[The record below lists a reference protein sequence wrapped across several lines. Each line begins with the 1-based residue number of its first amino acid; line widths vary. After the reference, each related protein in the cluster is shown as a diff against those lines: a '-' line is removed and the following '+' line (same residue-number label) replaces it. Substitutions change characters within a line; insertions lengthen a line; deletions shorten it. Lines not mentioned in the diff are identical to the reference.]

1 VGEGAIFQP
10 AHFTQKRRGAVVR
23 SVVPLLALSC
33 RCALCRAAALLDP
46 ASIFEPKAMKEA
58 GAAMTERSQQRPGGG
73 MFRKT
78 GAWWFGAML
87 AITLMRGDYAHAVE
101 QPRVLMLRGWFGV
114 FSTGL
119 DGLSDELKSK
129 GINAVVAGHLYW
141 TTALAE
147 IEKERAAG
155 KYRPIVLIG
164 HSQGANNVIDISR
177 ELKQKNIPVD
187 LVITLA
193 PFLQYPMPNNVIRA
207 VNFYQSPGWGAPI
220 TGEGNF
226 HGKIVNINMKDD
238 PTVLH
243 INIDKSP
250 KVHAEIVREILAV
263 SAKQQEANIKPS
275 DVKQ

>member
-1 VGEGAIFQP
+1 
-10 AHFTQKRRGAVVR
+10 VR

-87 AITLMRGDYAHAVE
+87 AITLMRWDYAHAVE

-193 PFLQYPMPNNVIRA
+193 PFLQYPMPSNVLRA

-220 TGEGNF
+220 AGEANF

>member
-1 VGEGAIFQP
+1 MN
-10 AHFTQKRRGAVVR
+10 
-23 SVVPLLALSC
+23 C
-33 RCALCRAAALLDP
+33 
-46 ASIFEPKAMKEA
+46 
-58 GAAMTERSQQRPGGG
+58 
-73 MFRKT
+73 KT
-78 GAWWFGAML
+78 GAWWFGAVL
-87 AITLMRGDYAHAVE
+87 LIALIRWDYALAVE
-101 QPRVLMLRGWFGV
+101 PRVIMLRGWFGV

-141 TTALAE
+141 STALAE

-177 ELKQKNIPVD
+177 SLQQKNIPVD

-193 PFLQYPMPNNVIRA
+193 PFLQYPMPNNVVRA

-220 TGEGNF
+220 AGEANF

-263 SAKQQEANIKPS
+263 SQAAKQEANIKPS

>member
-1 VGEGAIFQP
+1 MGAIFQP
-10 AHFTQKRRGAVVR
+10 AHFAQKRRGAAAR
-23 SVVPLLALSC
+23 FVVPLGALSC
-33 RCALCRAAALLDP
+33 RCALCRAAAVLDP
-46 ASIFEPKAMKEA
+46 VPASDPEAMKEA
-58 GAAMTERSQQRPGGG
+58 GAVMTQRSQQRPGGG
-73 MFRKT
+73 MNRKT
-78 GAWWFGAML
+78 GAWWFGAVL
-87 AITLMRGDYAHAVE
+87 AIALIRWDYALAVE
-101 QPRVLMLRGWFGV
+101 PRVIMLRGWFGV

-119 DGLSDELKSK
+119 DGLSDELKNK

-164 HSQGANNVIDISR
+164 HSQGANNVIDIAR
-177 ELKQKNIPVD
+177 ALQQKNIQVE

-193 PFLQYPMPNNVIRA
+193 PFLQYPMPSNVLRA

-220 TGEGNF
+220 TGDANF
-226 HGKIVNINMKDD
+226 HGKIVNVNMKDD

-243 INIDKSP
+243 INIDKSS
-250 KVHAEIVREILAV
+250 KVHADIVREILGV
-263 SAKQQEANIKPS
+263 SQAAKQQEANIKPS

>member
-1 VGEGAIFQP
+1 
-10 AHFTQKRRGAVVR
+10 
-23 SVVPLLALSC
+23 
-33 RCALCRAAALLDP
+33 
-46 ASIFEPKAMKEA
+46 MN
-58 GAAMTERSQQRPGGG
+58 
-73 MFRKT
+73 RKT
-78 GAWWFGAML
+78 GAWWFGAVL
-87 AITLMRGDYAHAVE
+87 AIALMRWDYALAVE
-101 QPRVLMLRGWFGV
+101 PRVLMLRGWFGV

-119 DGLSDELKSK
+119 DGLSDELKRK

-177 ELKQKNIPVD
+177 ALQAKNIPVD

-220 TGEGNF
+220 TGEANF
-226 HGKIVNINMKDD
+226 HGKIVNMNMKDD

-250 KVHAEIVREILAV
+250 KVHADIVREMFQSGASSSEEIAKRCCDSGWNV
-263 SAKQQEANIKPS
+263 TRPDRSASSAGFFSSSIEHHHCSEMSGSMRSPERCE
-275 DVKQ
+275 

>member
-1 VGEGAIFQP
+1 
-10 AHFTQKRRGAVVR
+10 
-23 SVVPLLALSC
+23 
-33 RCALCRAAALLDP
+33 
-46 ASIFEPKAMKEA
+46 MN
-58 GAAMTERSQQRPGGG
+58 
-73 MFRKT
+73 RKT
-78 GAWWFGAML
+78 GAWWFGAVL
-87 AITLMRGDYAHAVE
+87 LIALIRWDYALAAE
-101 QPRVLMLRGWFGV
+101 PRVIMLRGWFGV

-177 ELKQKNIPVD
+177 SLQQKNIPVD

-193 PFLQYPMPNNVIRA
+193 PFLQYPMPNNVLRA

-220 TGEGNF
+220 AREVAYAACDEGALGEGDFSRLNAPMPRR
-226 HGKIVNINMKDD
+226 N
-238 PTVLH
+238 
-243 INIDKSP
+243 
-250 KVHAEIVREILAV
+250 
-263 SAKQQEANIKPS
+263 SAFNA
-275 DVKQ
+275 

>member
-1 VGEGAIFQP
+1 
-10 AHFTQKRRGAVVR
+10 
-23 SVVPLLALSC
+23 
-33 RCALCRAAALLDP
+33 
-46 ASIFEPKAMKEA
+46 MN
-58 GAAMTERSQQRPGGG
+58 
-73 MFRKT
+73 RKT
-78 GAWWFGAML
+78 GAWWFGAVL
-87 AITLMRGDYAHAVE
+87 LIALIRWDYALAVE
-101 QPRVLMLRGWFGV
+101 PRVIMLRGWFGV

-177 ELKQKNIPVD
+177 SLQQKNIPVD

-193 PFLQYPMPNNVIRA
+193 PFLQYPMPNNVLRA

-220 TGEGNF
+220 TGEANF

-263 SAKQQEANIKPS
+263 SQATKQQEANIKPS